1 MSAARPPEGA
11 QHRSAQHD
19 ATPMSAHAT
28 TDYTGLV
35 CHQLGHWSELQLQ
48 RLQRQ
53 PLGPGQVRL
62 RVRHA
67 GVGFAVSLF
76 VSGKY
81 QRKPPLPFTPGTEA
95 AGEVLEVAPDVTRLV
110 PGQRV
115 VAALDWG
122 AFAEEVVIAQE
133 TVYALPDAIALA
145 KAAALPIT
153 YGTGW
158 AALEWRAALRPG
170 ETLLVH
176 GASGSLGMAAVQI
189 GRLMGAQVIAT
200 ASTAAKRE
208 AALANG
214 AHHALAADPATLA
227 AEVKALCPRGG
238 ANVVFDPVGGALF
251 DASLR
256 CAAPQGR
263 LLSIGYAS
271 GQIPSVPANLLLVKN
286 LSLIGFNYGYYIGW
300 GLTDERRRY
309 AEPVQAMVARLFDAV
324 ATGAMPLP
332 MTQHFPLADWHAAL
346 DTTLSRR
353 AIGKVIL
360 DL

>member
-1 MSAARPPEGA
+1 MNETS
-11 QHRSAQHD
+11 
-19 ATPMSAHAT
+19 AT
-28 TDYTGLV
+28 TGYTGLV
-35 CHQLGHWSELQLQ
+35 CNQFSHWHDLRLERLQ
-48 RLQRQ
+48 RL
-53 PLGPGQVRL
+53 PLAPGQVRL

-76 VSGKY
+76 VSGTY
-81 QRKPPLPFTPGTEA
+81 QRKPPLPFVPGSEVS
-95 AGEVLEVAPDVTRLV
+95 GEVLEVAPDVTHLV

-122 AFAEEVVIAQE
+122 GFAQEVVTTAD
-133 TVYALPDAIALA
+133 TVYPLPDAIALA
-145 KAAALPIT
+145 KAVALPIT
-153 YGTGW
+153 YGTTW

-189 GRLMGAQVIAT
+189 GRHMGARVIAT

-208 AALANG
+208 AALTNG
-214 AHHALAADPATLA
+214 AHHALSATPETLA
-227 AEVKALCPRGG
+227 TAVKALCPRGG
-238 ANVVFDPVGGALF
+238 VDVVFDPVGGALF

-256 CAAPQGR
+256 CTAPEGR
-263 LLSIGYAS
+263 VLSIGYTS
-271 GQIPSVPANLLLVKN
+271 GQIPSAPANLLLVKN

-300 GLTDERRRY
+300 GLTDERQRY
-309 AEPVQAMVARLFDAV
+309 APTVQAMVARLLAAV
-324 ATGAMPLP
+324 ANGAMPLP